1 MTSKNLR
8 TALGPRENYGGMIMD
23 PMSDTLPLSNALH
36 GVALLSHLGVIQVE
50 GEDAAK
56 FIHGQLTH
64 DFSLLGL
71 DTARLAAFCSAKGR
85 VQASFIGFKRPQ
97 GELLLVCHRDLL
109 APTLKRLSMFVM
121 RAKAKLSDATD
132 QFQVY
137 GLTGNATKNIAV
149 DEGGIWA
156 KADFGA
162 QSIVNLYPAD
172 GTPRQLLV
180 QPVAVPPPAGATLA
194 LDTWLWSEVRSGV
207 PTVSAAVTDLFVPQ
221 MLNLESVGGVSF
233 KKGCYPGQEVVAR
246 SQFRGTLK
254 RRTVLVHC
262 QSALL
267 AGDEVFAAGDAEQ
280 PVGTVVQVAQSP
292 LGGFDSLISVQIIAA
307 QAGTLHLKSATG
319 PVLDQMPLP
328 YALLEDI

>member
-1 MTSKNLR
+1 M
-8 TALGPRENYGGMIMD
+8 
-23 PMSDTLPLSNALH
+23 
-36 GVALLSHLGVIQVE
+36 
-50 GEDAAK
+50 
-56 FIHGQLTH
+56 
-64 DFSLLGL
+64 
-71 DTARLAAFCSAKGR
+71 
-85 VQASFIGFKRPQ
+85 
-97 GELLLVCHRDLL
+97 
-109 APTLKRLSMFVM
+109 
-121 RAKAKLSDATD
+121 
-132 QFQVY
+132 
-137 GLTGNATKNIAV
+137 
-149 DEGGIWA
+149 
-156 KADFGA
+156 
-162 QSIVNLYPAD
+162 
-172 GTPRQLLV
+172 
-180 QPVAVPPPAGATLA
+180 
-194 LDTWLWSEVRSGV
+194 WSEVRSGV

-262 QSALL
+262 QNALL

-280 PVGTVVQVAQSP
+280 PVGTVGQVAQSP